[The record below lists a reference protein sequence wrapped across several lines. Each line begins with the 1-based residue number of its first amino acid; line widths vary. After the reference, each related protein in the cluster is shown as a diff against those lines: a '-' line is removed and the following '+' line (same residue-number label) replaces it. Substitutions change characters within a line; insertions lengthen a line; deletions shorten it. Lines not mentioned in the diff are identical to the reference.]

1 MGTML
6 STLWQSASGF
16 SSATRDVT
24 NSAPSSGRLVEST
37 ISPSAQTGTPFTD
50 FVLARIPN
58 EETQKLFAL
67 SFGEHLKRDPDAL
80 EIDFDDVYR
89 WLGMDLK
96 ASALRLLMREFSTD
110 EYLFNR
116 NVENS
121 GGRPRDVYKISFN
134 QFEELMI
141 SAQTSEGK
149 KARKLVLL
157 LKKILQEYIV
167 AEQQQLRANALAE
180 QALET
185 SREAAR
191 ANALQIQLES
201 LRAQQQHLY
210 CFKLFGNRYKCGIGL
225 DVDRRI
231 RQHKTTCPSGYLVY
245 SVPIT
250 CKAME
255 KLFESVMKEHGAWI
269 RMEEYELTGD
279 ESEIKSIFAVFART
293 EELLNTTPIDQYGAL
308 LTLLDTALGTST
320 IDMPP
325 QAMIDHSDE
334 DLEESNAFAAFAQ
347 QFIEPSDQPDAHFTI
362 KQAKLLWPQF
372 QDWLRSQGRSVMPM
386 PAEADFRNALSSV
399 LAAPCHMQARVPGS
413 PLKQRSVFFA
423 FKLRTTARDVEDA
436 IHMSFNDDDAHD
448 TDICEGLTALTV

>member
-1 MGTML
+1 MAMV
-6 STLWQSASGF
+6 QHAP
-16 SSATRDVT
+16 V
-24 NSAPSSGRLVEST
+24 SAPS
-37 ISPSAQTGTPFTD
+37 PTPFTD
-50 FVLARIPN
+50 FVLARIPD

-67 SFGEHLKRDPDAL
+67 SFGEHLRRDPDAL

-96 ASALRLLMREFSTD
+96 ASALRLLKREFSTD

-141 SAQTSEGK
+141 SAQTSEGN
-149 KARKLVLL
+149 KARKLVLM

-167 AEQQQLRANALAE
+167 AEQQQFRANALAE
-180 QALET
+180 QAIET

-191 ANALQIQLES
+191 ANALQIQLDG

-231 RQHKTTCPSGYLVY
+231 QQHKTTCPSGYLVC

-255 KLFESVMKEHGAWI
+255 KLFESVMKQHGAWI
-269 RMEEYELTGD
+269 RMEEYELLGD
-279 ESEIKSIFAVFART
+279 ESQIKSVFAVFART
-293 EELLNTTPIDQYGAL
+293 EELLNTTPLDQYSAL
-308 LTLLDTALGTST
+308 LTLLETTLGAST
-320 IDMPP
+320 INSSP
-325 QAMIDHSDE
+325 QTVIEPSN
-334 DLEESNAFAAFAQ
+334 ESTNASTDVNNPFAAFAQ
-347 QFIEPSDQPDAHFTI
+347 QFVEPSHQPGAYFTI
-362 KQAKLLWPQF
+362 KQAKLLWPLF
-372 QDWLRSQGRSVMPM
+372 QDFLSHRAAAKSPCPPKPSSAMRF
-386 PAEADFRNALSSV
+386 PAPSASPVISSAAFRAHSSDS
-399 LAAPCHMQARVPGS
+399 AASSSASGS
-413 PLKQRSVFFA
+413 AP
-423 FKLRTTARDVEDA
+423 
-436 IHMSFNDDDAHD
+436 
-448 TDICEGLTALTV
+448 

>member
-1 MGTML
+1 M
-6 STLWQSASGF
+6 
-16 SSATRDVT
+16 ATVQHAPV
-24 NSAPSSGRLVEST
+24 SAPS
-37 ISPSAQTGTPFTD
+37 PTPFTD
-50 FVLARIPN
+50 FILARIPD

-89 WLGMDLK
+89 WLGIDRK
-96 ASALRLLMREFSTD
+96 DSALRLLKREFSSN
-110 EYLFNR
+110 EYI
-116 NVENS
+116 VHCGVDNS
-121 GGRPRDVYKISFN
+121 APGAGRPRDVYKISFN

-180 QALET
+180 QAIET

-191 ANALQIQLES
+191 ANALQIQLDG

-231 RQHKTTCPSGYLVY
+231 RQHKTTCPSGYLAC

-255 KLFESVMKEHGAWI
+255 KLFESVMKQHGAWI
-269 RMEEYELTGD
+269 RMEEYELLGD
-279 ESEIKSIFAVFART
+279 ESQIKSMFAVFART
-293 EELLNTTPIDQYGAL
+293 EELLNTTPLDQCSAL
-308 LTLLDTALGTST
+308 LTLLETTLGTST
-320 IDMPP
+320 INSSP
-325 QAMIDHSDE
+325 QTVIEPSN
-334 DLEESNAFAAFAQ
+334 ESTNASTDVNNPFAAFAQ
-347 QFIEPSDQPDAHFTI
+347 QFVEPSHQPGAYFTI
-362 KQAKLLWPQF
+362 KQAKLLWPLF
-372 QDWLRSQGRSVMPM
+372 QDWLRSHGKSTVPL
-386 PAEADFRNALSSV
+386 PAEAEFRNALSV
-399 LAAPCHMQARVPGS
+399 ALGAPCYTQARIPGS
-413 PLKQRSVFFA
+413 PHKQRSVFFA
-423 FKLRTTARDVEDA
+423 FKLRTTPRD
-436 IHMSFNDDDAHD
+436 D
-448 TDICEGLTALTV
+448 THICQPLTALTV